1 MVTIRG
7 FVPAASVS
15 PFSQAAME
23 DSRCTPTPIGTT
35 HGSTITFR
43 VTPGGLPPSLKKL
56 SRSRLALAMEDRK
69 PVVVRV
75 LVTA

>member
-1 MVTIRG
+1 
-7 FVPAASVS
+7 
-15 PFSQAAME
+15 
-23 DSRCTPTPIGTT
+23 
-35 HGSTITFR
+35 
-43 VTPGGLPPSLKKL
+43 LPPSLKKL